1 MGAERVVQPTEVWQ
15 NGRLSDQP
23 PESLSYSWRPFVTYH
38 RQWWDM
44 FVPLQSRNVCS
55 GMEVCR
61 VDWKEEVENNCEHGK
76 GDGSKLLGHSQNHSH
91 WFHVMWCDGNYSPLL
106 GTLREQFHVGGLAFS
121 PKLWCYCA
129 IIRGCVLLT
138 PPPVCKTSGMAAF
151 SPSTI
156 HSWLGFF
163 KFPCL
168 ESKET
173 SQRPE
178 IYTCWLCQRQGQEVS
193 WRSRHLFLPSGLEK
207 SYCIPWYL
215 KSMTTVWKNKG
226 LVLKQLCPL
235 LVSTYHY

>member
-15 NGRLSDQP
+15 NGCLSDRP
-23 PESLSYSWRPFVTYH
+23 PESLSYSWSPFVTYH
-38 RQWWDM
+38 HQWWDM

-55 GMEVCR
+55 GKEVCH
-61 VDWKEEVENNCEHGK
+61 VAWKEEVENNCEHGK

-178 IYTCWLCQRQGQEVS
+178 IYTCWLCQRQGQEEIKTSLSTIRAWKILLYTMILTWKV
-193 WRSRHLFLPSGLEK
+193 WR
-207 SYCIPWYL
+207 
-215 KSMTTVWKNKG
+215 
-226 LVLKQLCPL
+226 LCGKIKD
-235 LVSTYHY
+235 